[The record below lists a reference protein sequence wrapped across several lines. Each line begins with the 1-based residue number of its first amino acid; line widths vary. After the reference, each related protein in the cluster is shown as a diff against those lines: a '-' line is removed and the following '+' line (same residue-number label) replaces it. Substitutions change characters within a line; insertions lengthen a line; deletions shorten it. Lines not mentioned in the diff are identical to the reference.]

1 MTFPL
6 GADPPITVIG
16 MVVDTLAAVT
26 VIVSAPSAI
35 PV

>member
-1 MTFPL
+1 MTFPA

-16 MVVDTLAAVT
+16 MVVDALAAVT
-26 VIVSAPSAI
+26 VMVSAPSAT